1 MSAFEQK
8 REIPNRALQ
17 YMVVRLS
24 FYSFLAI
31 CHAAPNPS
39 ILSQTITSLDFWSKE
54 QGLRTR
60 ADE

>member
-24 FYSFLAI
+24 FYSSSLVSHALHQTRTFRLRSPYLAGI
-31 CHAAPNPS
+31 PEEAGS
-39 ILSQTITSLDFWSKE
+39 RI
-54 QGLRTR
+54 R

>member
-24 FYSFLAI
+24 FFNFLSFYLFLALE
-31 CHAAPNPS
+31 HAQS
-39 ILSQTITSLDFWSKE
+39 SQFPFFP
-54 QGLRTR
+54 
-60 ADE
+60 